1 MGRIKTQPVK
11 RYAKLLLKKF
21 PSKFTDDFEF
31 NKKILMEVA
40 EIKSVKLRNQ
50 LAGYITRLMARRIK
64 EKEAAEKMES
74 VVLEVPLTATIK
86 K

>member
-1 MGRIKTQPVK
+1 
-11 RYAKLLLKKF
+11 
-21 PSKFTDDFEF
+21 
-31 NKKILMEVA
+31 MEVA

-74 VVLEVPLTATIK
+74 VVLEVPLAATIEE
-86 K
+86 